1 MSASAFFLSAS
12 STNTHCQPWALDPV
26 GACSA
31 NSRHSIST
39 SRGTGFS
46 RSSRLRTERVV
57 VRTSSTDRF
66 EGHFAR
72 LHSAI
77 MTAELTQE
85 VSSRLTIRPLRLA
98 DHRGQVRP
106 AGPASWSGSTST
118 APTLIVYTMPNAA
131 KVRHINRPSAGE
143 PEPGLRRQRRRH
155 HRGRRQRDHRRR
167 GVDPRDD
174 EPYWAKYGATPTSS
188 G

>member
-1 MSASAFFLSAS
+1 MSASAFFFSGS
-12 STNTHCQPWALDPV
+12 STKTHCQPWALEPV

-31 NSRHSIST
+31 RSRHSIST

-66 EGHFAR
+66 KVISPRLQSRNDSPTDAR
-72 LHSAI
+72 GFQQAP
-77 MTAELTQE
+77 
-85 VSSRLTIRPLRLA
+85 IRPLRMA
-98 DHRGQVRP
+98 DHRRQIRP
-106 AGPASWSGSTST
+106 AR
-118 APTLIVYTMPNAA
+118 AA
-131 KVRHINRPSAGE
+131 TGVVLPRRHRRDRVLDAERREGQAHRQPSAGE

-155 HRGRRQRDHRRR
+155 HRRRRQRSRRR
-167 GVDPRDD
+167 RRRRSPQGCDRTGPSTRR
-174 EPYWAKYGATPTSS
+174 TPSSS